1 MRRSLWIV
9 LAAGAI
15 LGSGVFGAINAVQS
29 TRLRIVNGLGNWT
42 IRYVY
47 ISPTSSDSWGP
58 DRLGSSEVLRPG
70 ESQTWTLDPGS
81 YDLRA
86 KDEDED
92 TYTRRR
98 VCIPERMTT
107 EWTVELS
114 DRDTN
119 R

>member
-1 MRRSLWIV
+1 MRRSLWV
-9 LAAGAI
+9 LLAAAAV
-15 LGSGVFGAINAVQS
+15 LGSGVFGAVNAVQE

-42 IRYVY
+42 VRYVY
-47 ISPTSSDSWGP
+47 ISSTSSDSWGP

-70 ESQTWTLDPGS
+70 NSYTWTLEPGT

-86 KDEDED
+86 KDEDND

-98 VCIPERMTT
+98 VCIPERMLT

-119 R
+119 

>member
-1 MRRSLWIV
+1 MRRSLWV
-9 LAAGAI
+9 LFAVVAVF
-15 LGSGVFGAINAVQS
+15 GSGVFGAINAVQA

-47 ISPTSSDSWGP
+47 ISSATSDSWGP

-70 ESQTWTLDPGS
+70 DSQMWTLDPGN

-86 KDEDED
+86 KDEDDD

-114 DRDTN
+114 DRDQN